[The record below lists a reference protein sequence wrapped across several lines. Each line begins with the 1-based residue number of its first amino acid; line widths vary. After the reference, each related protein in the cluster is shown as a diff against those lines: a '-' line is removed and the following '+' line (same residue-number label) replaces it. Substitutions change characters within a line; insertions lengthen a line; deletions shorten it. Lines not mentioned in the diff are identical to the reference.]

1 MSLTVTE
8 KRAKCRALHQQ
19 GCFILPNPWDAGSA
33 RILQSLGFSALAS
46 TSTGYAWTMGRP
58 DYAMTRDAVLEHL
71 NVLCKSVDLPVNAD
85 FESGFAEEPE
95 GIAETVTRA
104 LDTGIAGVS
113 IEDRQIGN
121 LSQLYDQVESV
132 NRIRAARSAI
142 NQSGEDVILV

>member
-8 KRAKCRALHQQ
+8 KRVRFHALHIQ

-33 RILQSLGFSALAS
+33 RILQYLGFSALAS

-71 NVLCKSVDLPVNAD
+71 SVLCASVDLPVNAD

-95 GIAETVTRA
+95 GIAENVTRA
-104 LDTGIAGVS
+104 IDTGSAGVS
-113 IEDRQIGN
+113 SEDRQIGN
-121 LSQLYDQVESV
+121 LPQHYDQFE
-132 NRIRAARSAI
+132 
-142 NQSGEDVILV
+142 